1 MLYYISGQHLPV
13 RPSFPPV
20 VVPLR
25 QPKSVYQHDEP
36 QYSFLWALYL
46 VGKASEVL

>member
-25 QPKSVYQHDEP
+25 QPKSVYQYEP
-36 QYSFLWALYL
+36 QYNILSYGHYTL
-46 VGKASEVL
+46 